1 MNKSKLLLS
10 LVILLTAVNY
20 LEAQKQNKVALYLKN
35 GSIIYGK
42 ITENIP
48 DSIVKIKDRSNNI
61 WVFKTDDIQYIKKF
75 NKENQDKNRLPYYLI
90 FDTGVAGFGGFG
102 DVGLSLFVSGVYSFN
117 NRYYLGLMSGV
128 ESFGFPL
135 LPVAGDLRVNIFDRN
150 VTPYVYIRCG
160 YAFKLIKNRET
171 GHYDYYSEEYKGGI
185 MFGAGIGIERRF
197 TPDFALTF
205 SIGYRHQETYE
216 NRIYI
221 SDTWWNQDYERHN
234 LYNRTAVRVGLV
246 F

>member
-20 LEAQKQNKVALYLKN
+20 LAAQKQKKVALYLKT

-48 DSIVKIKDRSNNI
+48 DSIVKIKDRCDNI
-61 WVFKTDDIQYIKKF
+61 WAFKNDDIRYLKDF
-75 NKENQDKNRLPYYLI
+75 NKEKQDKNRLPYYLI
-90 FDTGVAGFGGFG
+90 FDTGIAGFGSFG
-102 DVGLSLFVSGVYSFN
+102 NVGLSLLVSGVYSFN
-117 NRYYLGLMSGV
+117 NRYYFGLMSGV

-135 LPVAGDLRVNIFDRN
+135 LPVAGDLRINIFDRN
-150 VTPYVYIRCG
+150 VTPYVYIRSG
-160 YAFKLIKNRET
+160 YAFKMIKNTET
-171 GHYDYYSEEYKGGI
+171 GYYDYYSEEYKGGI

-205 SIGYRHQETYE
+205 SIGYRHQETYDK
-216 NRIYI
+216 RVYI
-221 SDTWWNQDYERHN
+221 SETRWNRDYVQHYF
-234 LYNRTAVRVGLV
+234 YNRTAIRVGLV